1 MGWKPMPLG
10 YFRALNRRFPFAIC
24 SKLEDS
30 VAQVF
35 LKPTTEATLYFPTAS
50 HAIPPIS
57 PLQARRARSASAAVS
72 EGVGGIGGD
81 GGWELWGIV
90 YESGD
95 GGGGEEVAEAMFAA
109 LALWCAQSI

>member
-1 MGWKPMPLG
+1 MIHW
-10 YFRALNRRFPFAIC
+10 RRLIE
-24 SKLEDS
+24 SRRL
-30 VAQVF
+30 
-35 LKPTTEATLYFPTAS
+35 TRRIHFPTP
-50 HAIPPIS
+50 HAISPIS
-57 PLQARRARSASAAVS
+57 PLQAGRARSASAAVS

-109 LALWCAQSI
+109 LALRCAESI